1 MGTLSTLDHT
11 GDTRIQWDP
20 ENPRQ
25 VEEARAKFREMQKK
39 GYAAFAVDKKNGKGQ
54 SLAEFDPMEE
64 RVIFIPPMVG
74 G

>member
-20 ENPRQ
+20 SNPRQ

-39 GYAAFAVDKKNGKGQ
+39 GYAAFGVDKTNSKGQ
-54 SLAEFDPMEE
+54 SLPEFDPMEE
-64 RVIFIPPMVG
+64 RIIFIPPRVG